1 MLRRETDEKNLNRSA
16 TPKAD
21 PKQGRAMLRRETDG
35 KNLNRSATPKAGP
48 KQEQV
53 MLRRETDGKSSNRSA
68 TSKAGPKQGRAMLRR
83 KTGIKKFNAIRIRGE
98 PNPSIR
104 IPDFFTSRSRPEDST
119 DVRRDPDDR
128 PKPAFP
134 LLPPSAFSLFAGVP
148 IFAATCPMPP
158 SPPAGG
164 IAAAPMADAPRRAGL
179 RRQKTQDHD
188 HHRAERR
195 PRRAS
200 VRRSAF
206 RVPGRTSETLRL
218 PIHRRIRCKKDRTR
232 KEEVSQAADPLFPF
246 VFLLNYFNSQ
256 TVKYSSNTPFHPYS
270 IETFSEH
277 ITHGESRHD
286 LFFAYGK
293 RISIRKHTPLRRRAD
308 RRRRCSP
315 RAFAPSHPS

>member
-1 MLRRETDEKNLNRSA
+1 
-16 TPKAD
+16 
-21 PKQGRAMLRRETDG
+21 MLRRETDG

-53 MLRRETDGKSSNRSA
+53 MLRREKDGKDLNRSA
-68 TSKAGPKQGRAMLRR
+68 TPKARPKQEQVMLRR

-98 PNPSIR
+98 PNPPIR

-158 SPPAGG
+158 LPPAGG

-179 RRQKTQDHD
+179 RRQEMQGHD

-206 RVPGRTSETLRL
+206 RVRGRIVRNPKTSAPPPYTMQKRL
-218 PIHRRIRCKKDRTR
+218 DTKRGGLASRRP
-232 KEEVSQAADPLFPF
+232 PL
-246 VFLLNYFNSQ
+246 
-256 TVKYSSNTPFHPYS
+256 
-270 IETFSEH
+270 
-277 ITHGESRHD
+277 
-286 LFFAYGK
+286 
-293 RISIRKHTPLRRRAD
+293 SIRIPIKLFQFSD
-308 RRRRCSP
+308 S
-315 RAFAPSHPS
+315 